1 MLRPWQPR
9 MHRGFAKRTDGH
21 FAAILVAL
29 RKLFDDDL
37 STVKRI
43 IFSGH
48 SLGGAAAQGTAF
60 LLTGWLET
68 LHSKL
73 EASKSG
79 SSQTLGVPK
88 GAGMSRGLEF
98 EMTEGRLKMNG
109 RSLNGMLKKDV
120 KIEVYSFSAPRLGNW
135 QLKMDYEKTVPS
147 SFNHAF
153 GSDLV
158 PLVPPWEYD
167 VGWQLRASP
176 MSLAP
181 LKLRSRLELL
191 RPKKLVQTVTLM
203 HMGVVQAYA
212 CISNQRHDGFRL
224 ERAHD
229 RLFLCPTDSSAS
241 FPSTTQAK

>member
-1 MLRPWQPR
+1 
-9 MHRGFAKRTDGH
+9 
-21 FAAILVAL
+21 
-29 RKLFDDDL
+29 
-37 STVKRI
+37 
-43 IFSGH
+43 
-48 SLGGAAAQGTAF
+48 
-60 LLTGWLET
+60 
-68 LHSKL
+68 
-73 EASKSG
+73 
-79 SSQTLGVPK
+79 
-88 GAGMSRGLEF
+88 
-98 EMTEGRLKMNG
+98 MNG

-158 PLVPPWEYD
+158 PLVPPWEYE

-229 RLFLCPTDSSAS
+229 YNDRLFLCPTDSSAS